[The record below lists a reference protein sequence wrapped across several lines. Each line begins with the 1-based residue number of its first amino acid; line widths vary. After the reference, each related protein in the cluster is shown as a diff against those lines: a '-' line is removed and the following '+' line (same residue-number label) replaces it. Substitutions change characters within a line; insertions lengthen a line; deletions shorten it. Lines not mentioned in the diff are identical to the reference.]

1 MSIWSN
7 LFGKDRIEPVI
18 PQRKPMTIP
27 PEPEQPA
34 VDADY
39 IPISDDIYVSEDGN
53 KVFYRSRNGTFI
65 MIGDLQP

>member
-7 LFGKDRIEPVI
+7 LFGNDQIEPVI

-39 IPISDDIYVSEDGN
+39 IQISDDIYVSKDCN
-53 KVFYRSRNGTFI
+53 KVFYRSNDTFI
-65 MIGDLQP
+65 MIGDLQS